1 MNARYTAFQALQKL
15 KGKDGYS
22 NIVLDAVLKN
32 SGLSHVDRGFAAA
45 LFYGVL
51 ERGITLDAVIRRYLR
66 PSIKLSQPVRLILQL
81 GLYQLLYM
89 DKIPDNAA
97 VDESVKL
104 VRKIGQLKAAGLVNA
119 ILRQFIRDQKQIPL
133 PKSGCQRLS
142 VEYACPEW
150 MIESFTKDYGY
161 DNCVGILQGF
171 LQHRYL
177 AVRANTNQISA
188 ADLLMLFTKQGIQ
201 VRRSTIC
208 PDALILESAG
218 DVRQLPGYAQGLFHV
233 QDLAAQLC
241 VQALNI
247 AGTMRVL
254 DVCAAPGGKSFTIA
268 QQLQSGGEV
277 LALDLYPQKVELILQ
292 GAKRLRL
299 ENIRARVQDAR
310 VYNPALGRFDRVLCD
325 LPCSGLGILAKKPE
339 IRYKNVAFLDNLP
352 ELQYHL
358 LYVSACYLRV
368 GGILL
373 YSTCTLRDAENAQ
386 ICNRFL
392 QSHPEFA
399 PYSIFPNMRRA
410 IQEPAHMLTLLPQMY
425 QTDGFFISAFQ
436 KIKEPVCET

>member
-32 SGLSHVDRGFAAA
+32 SGLSHVDRGFVAA

-66 PSIKLSQPVRLILQL
+66 PSMKLSRPVELVLQL

-104 VRKIGQLKAAGLVNA
+104 VRKIGQPKAAGLVNA
-119 ILRQFIRDQKQIPL
+119 ILRQFIRDQKKIPL
-133 PKSGCQRLS
+133 PDSGIQRLS

-150 MIESFTKDYGY
+150 IIESFTKDYGY
-161 DNCVGILQGF
+161 DNCVGILQSF

-177 AVRANTNQISA
+177 GVRVNINQISA
-188 ADLLMLFTKQGIQ
+188 TDLLMLFTEQGIQ

-208 PDALILESAG
+208 PDALILEGAG

-268 QQLQSGGEV
+268 QQLENDGEV
-277 LALDLYPQKVELILQ
+277 LALDLYPQKVELIRQ
-292 GAKRLRL
+292 GAERLHL
-299 ENIRARVQDAR
+299 QNIHAAVQDAC
-310 VYNPALGRFDRVLCD
+310 VYNPALGSFDRVLCD

-358 LYVSACYLRV
+358 LCISACYLQV
-368 GGILL
+368 GGILV
-373 YSTCTLRDAENAQ
+373 YSTCTLRNAENAQ

-392 QSHPEFA
+392 QAHPEFA
-399 PYSIFPNMRRA
+399 PYSIFQNMQRA

-425 QTDGFFISAFQ
+425 HTDGFFICAFQ